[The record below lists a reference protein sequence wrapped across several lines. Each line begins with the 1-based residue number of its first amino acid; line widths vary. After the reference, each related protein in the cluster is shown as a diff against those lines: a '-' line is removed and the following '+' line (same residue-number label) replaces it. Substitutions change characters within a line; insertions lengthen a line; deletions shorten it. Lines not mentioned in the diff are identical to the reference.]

1 MARHAKTQQK
11 RNLPPALTPE
21 AAEAQMISLAMDC
34 AKQQLIDGTAS
45 SQVITHFLK
54 LGTQKHKAEMEKMRL
69 ETELVRARTESI
81 KANAKSEEMFKE
93 AMEAMK
99 RYSGYNAQEED
110 A

>member
-11 RNLPPALTPE
+11 RNLPPALT
-21 AAEAQMISLAMDC
+21 AEAQMISLAMDC

-69 ETELVRARTESI
+69 ETELVRAKTESV

-99 RYSGYNAQEED
+99 RYSGYNAQEEN

>member
-54 LGTQKHKAEMEKMRL
+54 LGTQKHKAEMEKMSDAIDRAVDAA
-69 ETELVRARTESI
+69 ELIIASKTD
-81 KANAKSEEMFKE
+81 E
-93 AMEAMK
+93 AMNK
-99 RYSGYNAQEED
+99 FN
-110 A
+110 